1 MKDIPILI
9 LHWWN
14 LSAEKFEPLQIEFRK
29 RGYKVYCP
37 DLPGF
42 GKSEFPEKPLFLVDY
57 VNFIKDFLSKNKLD
71 KVIIIGH
78 SFGGR
83 ISIKMTY
90 KKPNL
95 VQSLILTGAP
105 GAMPIPKCKVV
116 FFILLAKVGKEV
128 FKLPFFKFFQDK
140 ARIFLYKI
148 ARASD
153 YYNTDEKM
161 QETFKNIVRENLEPS
176 LSKINVPTLL
186 LWGRED
192 KIIPLWVAEKMN
204 KLIKNSSLSIINDA
218 RHGAPWTH
226 PKEFVNEVEKFLEKV
241 KRAD

>member
-1 MKDIPILI
+1 
-9 LHWWN
+9 
-14 LSAEKFEPLQIEFRK
+14 
-29 RGYKVYCP
+29 
-37 DLPGF
+37 
-42 GKSEFPEKPLFLVDY
+42 
-57 VNFIKDFLSKNKLD
+57 
-71 KVIIIGH
+71 
-78 SFGGR
+78 
-83 ISIKMTY
+83 
-90 KKPNL
+90 
-95 VQSLILTGAP
+95 
-105 GAMPIPKCKVV
+105 
-116 FFILLAKVGKEV
+116 
-128 FKLPFFKFFQDK
+128 
-140 ARIFLYKI
+140 
-148 ARASD
+148 
-153 YYNTDEKM
+153 M